1 MNTIH
6 FDKFFDVLIISFS
19 GEVPFVIFRGEA
31 GREAGRWEGG
41 AHREIRTP
49 HYQFMCRKGISNTV
63 NIALKLALK
72 LQTQR
77 KVCKL

>member
-1 MNTIH
+1 
-6 FDKFFDVLIISFS
+6 
-19 GEVPFVIFRGEA
+19 
-31 GREAGRWEGG
+31 
-41 AHREIRTP
+41 
-49 HYQFMCRKGISNTV
+49 MCRKGISNTV